1 MASQIMSLSSRV
13 SSQHLGVLVVVINPE
28 DVVEVV
34 VVDDKVVSAV
44 ELIKCDEDVSGEVE
58 TDVVEIDEVVVDVIG
73 EVVVDVVVE
82 VVPM

>member
-13 SSQHLGVLVVVINPE
+13 SSQHFGVLDVVISPE

-34 VVDDKVVSAV
+34 VVDDKDVSTV

-58 TDVVEIDEVVVDVIG
+58 VDVVEIDEVVLDVVG